1 MEWLKKLPLRS
12 LYRWW
17 IVGLV
22 FTAGGIGLMY
32 VLVGMLYLPLLAATT
47 INTEVP
53 IMLRYLINDR
63 WVFGHRRP
71 TWRRLW
77 QFHLASAGGA
87 IVWWIVASALP
98 RFGVHYLVAS
108 LAGTACSVCFSMVT
122 NFLWIWRGR
131 REGAGRPAAEEA
143 TQQPPEMPRY
153 L

>member
-1 MEWLKKLPLRS
+1 MEWLKKTPVAIAVPVVDRGTRPLLRAAS
-12 LYRWW
+12 
-17 IVGLV
+17 
-22 FTAGGIGLMY
+22 GLMY

-98 RFGVHYLVAS
+98 RFEC
-108 LAGTACSVCFSMVT
+108 TT
-122 NFLWIWRGR
+122 
-131 REGAGRPAAEEA
+131 
-143 TQQPPEMPRY
+143 
-153 L
+153 